1 MSFYEF
7 QNVIFFSL
15 VYFDLIFFHINSYV
29 CLLDWERKR
38 ERENLSY
45 DIYLD
50 SELNVQRCI
59 ENKLIWLLIIY
70 IQPLCITTYV
80 EITFVLHKQ
89 DVELIFSFSIY
100 NYKVKLSKVLLSI
113 NVNVHV
119 LYCWN
124 SRHYI
129 LCYNHEV
136 LIDYDVI
143 NKYSFHLSNSVS

>member
-1 MSFYEF
+1 MLSFLVWF
-7 QNVIFFSL
+7 TLIWFFSI
-15 VYFDLIFFHINSYV
+15 LIHMFV
-29 CLLDWERKR
+29 CLIERER

-70 IQPLCITTYV
+70 IQPLWITVYV
-80 EITFVLHKQ
+80 EITFFLHKQ

-100 NYKVKLSKVLLSI
+100 NYKVKLSKILLSI

>member
-15 VYFDLIFFHINSYV
+15 VYFDLIFFILIDMFV
-29 CLLDWERKR
+29 CLFERER

-50 SELNVQRCI
+50 SEFNVQRCI
-59 ENKLIWLLIIY
+59 ENKLILLLIIY

-100 NYKVKLSKVLLSI
+100 DYKVKLSKILLSI

-119 LYCWN
+119 LYC
-124 SRHYI
+124 
-129 LCYNHEV
+129 
-136 LIDYDVI
+136 
-143 NKYSFHLSNSVS
+143 

>member
-1 MSFYEF
+1 MLSFLVWF
-7 QNVIFFSL
+7 TLIWFFSI
-15 VYFDLIFFHINSYV
+15 LIHMFV
-29 CLLDWERKR
+29 CLIERER

-70 IQPLCITTYV
+70 IQPLWITVYV
-80 EITFVLHKQ
+80 EITFFLHKQ

-100 NYKVKLSKVLLSI
+100 NYKVKLSKILLSI

-124 SRHYI
+124 SRRYI

>member
-1 MSFYEF
+1 MLSFLVWF
-7 QNVIFFSL
+7 TLIWFFSI
-15 VYFDLIFFHINSYV
+15 LIHMFV
-29 CLLDWERKR
+29 CLIERER

-70 IQPLCITTYV
+70 IQPLCITIYV

-100 NYKVKLSKVLLSI
+100 NYKVKLSKILLSI

>member
-1 MSFYEF
+1 MLSFLVWF
-7 QNVIFFSL
+7 TLIWFFSI
-15 VYFDLIFFHINSYV
+15 LIHMFV
-29 CLLDWERKR
+29 CLIERER

-50 SELNVQRCI
+50 SELNGQRCI

-70 IQPLCITTYV
+70 IQPLCITIYV

-100 NYKVKLSKVLLSI
+100 NYKVKLSKILLSI

-143 NKYSFHLSNSVS
+143 NKYSFYLSNSVS

>member
-15 VYFDLIFFHINSYV
+15 VYLIWFFSILIHMFV
-29 CLLDWERKR
+29 CLIERER

-50 SELNVQRCI
+50 SDLNVQRCI

-70 IQPLCITTYV
+70 IQPLCITIYV
-80 EITFVLHKQ
+80 EITFVLRKQ

-100 NYKVKLSKVLLSI
+100 NYKVKLSKILLSI

-143 NKYSFHLSNSVS
+143 NKYSFYLSNSVS

>member
-1 MSFYEF
+1 MLSFLVWF
-7 QNVIFFSL
+7 TLIWFFSI
-15 VYFDLIFFHINSYV
+15 LIHMFV
-29 CLLDWERKR
+29 CLIER
-38 ERENLSY
+38 EREKENLSY

-50 SELNVQRCI
+50 AELNVQRCI

-70 IQPLCITTYV
+70 IQPICITIYF

-89 DVELIFSFSIY
+89 DVEFIFSFSIY
-100 NYKVKLSKVLLSI
+100 NYKVKLSKILLSI

-119 LYCWN
+119 LYCSN
-124 SRHYI
+124 SRRCI
-129 LCYNHEV
+129 LYYNHEV

>member
-1 MSFYEF
+1 MNFRMLSFLVWF
-7 QNVIFFSL
+7 TLIWFFSI
-15 VYFDLIFFHINSYV
+15 LIHMFV
-29 CLLDWERKR
+29 CLIERER

-70 IQPLCITTYV
+70 IQPLCITIYV
-80 EITFVLHKQ
+80 EITFVLRKQ

-100 NYKVKLSKVLLSI
+100 NYKVKLSKILLSI

-143 NKYSFHLSNSVS
+143 NKYSFYLSNSVS

>member
-1 MSFYEF
+1 MNFRMLSFLVWF
-7 QNVIFFSL
+7 TLIWFFSI
-15 VYFDLIFFHINSYV
+15 LIHMFV
-29 CLLDWERKR
+29 CLIERER

-70 IQPLCITTYV
+70 IQPLWITVYV
-80 EITFVLHKQ
+80 EITFFLHKQ
-89 DVELIFSFSIY
+89 DVELIFSFSIC
-100 NYKVKLSKVLLSI
+100 NYKVKLSKILLSI

>member
-1 MSFYEF
+1 MNFRMLYF
-7 QNVIFFSL
+7 LVWFTLIWFFSIL
-15 VYFDLIFFHINSYV
+15 FHMFV
-29 CLLDWERKR
+29 CLIERER

-59 ENKLIWLLIIY
+59 ENKLKWLLIIY
-70 IQPLCITTYV
+70 IQPLWITVYV
-80 EITFVLHKQ
+80 EITFFLHKQ

-100 NYKVKLSKVLLSI
+100 NYKVKLSKILLSI

-124 SRHYI
+124 SRRYI

>member
-15 VYFDLIFFHINSYV
+15 VYLIWFFSILIHMFV
-29 CLLDWERKR
+29 CLIERER

-70 IQPLCITTYV
+70 IQPLWITVYV
-80 EITFVLHKQ
+80 EITFFLHKQ

-100 NYKVKLSKVLLSI
+100 DYKVKLSKILLSI

-124 SRHYI
+124 SRRYI

>member
-1 MSFYEF
+1 MLSFLVWF
-7 QNVIFFSL
+7 TLIWFFFILIDIF
-15 VYFDLIFFHINSYV
+15 V
-29 CLLDWERKR
+29 CLIERER

-70 IQPLCITTYV
+70 IQPLWITVYV
-80 EITFVLHKQ
+80 EITFFLHKQ

-100 NYKVKLSKVLLSI
+100 NYKVKLSKILLSI

-124 SRHYI
+124 SRRYI

>member
-15 VYFDLIFFHINSYV
+15 VYLIWFFSILIHMFV
-29 CLLDWERKR
+29 CLIERER

-45 DIYLD
+45 DIY

-70 IQPLCITTYV
+70 IQPLCITIYV

-100 NYKVKLSKVLLSI
+100 NYKVKLSKILLSI

-124 SRHYI
+124 SRRYI

>member
-1 MSFYEF
+1 MLSFLVWF
-7 QNVIFFSL
+7 TLIWFFSI
-15 VYFDLIFFHINSYV
+15 LIHMFV
-29 CLLDWERKR
+29 CLIERER

-70 IQPLCITTYV
+70 IQPLCITIYV
-80 EITFVLHKQ
+80 EITFVLRKQ

-100 NYKVKLSKVLLSI
+100 NYKVKLSKILLSI

>member
-1 MSFYEF
+1 MLSFLVWF
-7 QNVIFFSL
+7 TLIWFFFILIDIF
-15 VYFDLIFFHINSYV
+15 V
-29 CLLDWERKR
+29 CLIERER

-45 DIYLD
+45 DIYLN

-100 NYKVKLSKVLLSI
+100 DNKVKLSKILLSI